1 MGPGGI
7 ATIIA
12 AAALVV
18 IACAVAYAVVRL
30 GRFIDEASL
39 SLATMTT
46 ETTPLIQESTRT
58 LELINSP
65 LESFAKITKNV
76 ENVTTKVSEAT
87 TDFIDL
93 SGPAVKVASAL
104 LTAAQAG
111 KTHSKKKKKQKAE

>member
-12 AAALVV
+12 SVALFV

-30 GRFIDEASL
+30 GRFIDEASA

-46 ETTPLIQESTRT
+46 ETTPLINESTRT

-65 LESFAKITKNV
+65 LESFAKISKNV
-76 ENVTTKVSEAT
+76 ENVTTKVSEAA
-87 TDFIDL
+87 TDFMDH
-93 SGPAVKVASAL
+93 SGPAVKVAGAL
-104 LTAAQAG
+104 ITAAQAG
-111 KTHSKKKKKQKAE
+111 KSREKKKKKTAE

>member
-12 AAALVV
+12 AVALFV
-18 IACAVAYAVVRL
+18 IACAIAYAVVRL
-30 GRFIDEASL
+30 GRFIDEAST

-46 ETTPLIQESTRT
+46 ETTPLINESTRT

-65 LESFAKITKNV
+65 LESFAKISKNV
-76 ENVTTKVSEAT
+76 EQVTTKVSEAAS
-87 TDFIDL
+87 DFIDH

-104 LTAAQAG
+104 ITAAQAG
-111 KTHSKKKKKQKAE
+111 KSRAKKKKKKAE

>member
-12 AAALVV
+12 AVALFV
-18 IACAVAYAVVRL
+18 IACAIAYAVVRL
-30 GRFIDEASL
+30 GRFVDEASA

-46 ETTPLIQESTRT
+46 ETTPLINESTRT

-65 LESFAKITKNV
+65 LESFAKISKNV
-76 ENVTTKVSEAT
+76 EQVTTKVSEAA
-87 TDFIDL
+87 TDFIDH

-104 LTAAQAG
+104 ITAAQAG
-111 KTHSKKKKKQKAE
+111 KSREKKKKKKAE

>member
-12 AAALVV
+12 AVALFV
-18 IACAVAYAVVRL
+18 IVCAIAYAVVRL
-30 GRFIDEASL
+30 GRFVDEASA

-46 ETTPLIQESTRT
+46 ETTPLINESTRT

-65 LESFAKITKNV
+65 LESFAKISKNV
-76 ENVTTKVSEAT
+76 EQVTTKVSEAA
-87 TDFIDL
+87 TDFIDH

-104 LTAAQAG
+104 ITAAQAG
-111 KTHSKKKKKQKAE
+111 KSREKKKKKKAE